1 MDPTYSVAFRKSAEK
16 DLRKIPKE
24 ILPHIFE
31 HIENLTAEPVP
42 HGAYKLAS
50 AEHLY
55 RIRIGD
61 YRVVYQVLHESREV
75 IVYYIRHRSV
85 AYRGL

>member
-1 MDPTYSVAFRKSAEK
+1 MDPYAIAFRKSAEK

-24 ILPHIFE
+24 IIPHIFE
-31 HIENLTAEPVP
+31 HIENLAAEPVP
-42 HGAYKLAS
+42 HDAYKLAS

-55 RIRIGD
+55 RIRTGD
-61 YRVVYQVLHESREV
+61 YRVVCRVLHESREV

>member
-1 MDPTYSVAFRKSAEK
+1 MDPYAVSFKKSAEK
-16 DLRKIPKE
+16 DFRKIPRE

-31 HIENLTAEPVP
+31 HIENLAAEPVP
-42 HGAYKLAS
+42 HDVYKLAS

-55 RIRIGD
+55 RIRSGE
-61 YRVVYQVLHESREV
+61 YRVIYQVIHESRQV
-75 IVYYIRHRSV
+75 IVYYVRHRSV

>member
-1 MDPTYSVAFRKSAEK
+1 MDPYSVSFRKSAEK

-24 ILPHIFE
+24 IIPHIFDR
-31 HIENLTAEPVP
+31 IENLAEEPVT
-42 HGAYKLAS
+42 HDAYKLAS
-50 AEHLY
+50 AEYLY
-55 RIRIGD
+55 RIRVGD
-61 YRVVYQVLHESREV
+61 YRVIYRVLHGSREI

>member
-1 MDPTYSVAFRKSAEK
+1 MDLYSVAFKKSAEK

-24 ILPHIFE
+24 IIPHIFE
-31 HIENLTAEPVP
+31 HIETLATDPVP
-42 HGAYKLAS
+42 HDAYKLAS
-50 AEHLY
+50 TEYLY
-55 RIRIGD
+55 RIRSGD
-61 YRVVYQVLHESREV
+61 YRVIYHVLHERREV